1 MSKIII
7 SSGWTT
13 ANGYA
18 SDESKRVKYVFADD
32 EPLAFEDRQIT
43 VGSPAKFI
51 IGDLGSSNSTLAES
65 VSNVPSDFYGDKY
78 DYDSGTWTKRSDWE
92 DEWES

>member
-18 SDESKRVKYVFADD
+18 TAQSKRVKYVYADNKTLTVTSD
-32 EPLAFEDRQIT
+32 QIT
-43 VGSPAKFI
+43 VGDPPELI
-51 IGDLGSSNSTLAES
+51 IADLNSNNSTIVES
-65 VSNVPSDFYGDKY
+65 VTNVPSDYYGDKY
-78 DYDSGTWTKRSDWE
+78 DYDSGTWTKRSDW
-92 DEWES
+92 DDSIES